1 MSVFLFS
8 FNGIMPLI
16 LLVVLGFA
24 VKHFGY
30 LDQASIDKTTNFLFK
45 VAFPISLFNSIT
57 SIEISEYFNPKLFIF
72 AIGTILLIVV
82 LLMLILPR
90 FVKGNQQRG
99 AMIQGIYRGNYLLLG
114 YPLAQNLFG
123 DAGVGPTAM
132 LLPLVIFTYNVLAV
146 FVLEYYGGEEAKA
159 DYLRVIVGVIKNP
172 LIIGAVVG
180 AVFSLLRLELPLFL
194 SRTVSDVAKIAN
206 PFALILLGGQFN
218 WRRLG
223 DKFHLVVWA
232 TALREALIPLLTTVA
247 AILLGF
253 RGPELGALFILFAS
267 PTAVTSFIMAKT
279 MNSDGDL
286 ASQIVLST
294 TLVSGF
300 SLFVGV
306 YILRAFALI

>member
-8 FNGIMPLI
+8 FNAITPLI
-16 LLVVLGFA
+16 LLVVLGYL
-24 VKHFGY
+24 VKRLGL
-30 LDQASIDKTTNFLFK
+30 LDQVTIDKTTNFLFK
-45 VAFPISLFNSIT
+45 VAFPVSLFNTIT
-57 SIEISEYFNPKLFIF
+57 NIEISEYFNPKLFIF
-72 AIGTILLIVV
+72 AIGTILLIVA

-114 YPLAQNLFG
+114 YPLAKNLFG
-123 DAGVGPTAM
+123 DTGVGPTAM

-146 FVLEYYGGEEAKA
+146 FVLEYYSGEENKA
-159 DYLRVIVGVIKNP
+159 DYLRVITGVAKNP
-172 LIIGAVVG
+172 LIIGALTGV
-180 AVFSLLRLELPLFL
+180 AFSLLPWELPLFL
-194 SRTVSDVAKIAN
+194 SRTVDDIGKIAN
-206 PFALILLGGQFN
+206 PFALILLGGQFS
-218 WRRLG
+218 WHRLSG
-223 DKFHLVVWA
+223 KVHLLAWV
-232 TALREALIPLLTTVA
+232 TALRELFIPAITTVA
-247 AILLGF
+247 AVLLGF

-300 SLFVGV
+300 SLFAGV
-306 YILRAFALI
+306 LILRALALI